1 MTRKVLDVTQRGL
14 ARPSVRKRPSSD
26 EFTACLIENTPQS
39 PKASLYAKMMTYKT
53 KTGQYFFGRRH
64 ITVPALSAILT
75 GAEGLLQGM
84 MGIKGE
90 SALWE
95 VM

>member
-1 MTRKVLDVTQRGL
+1 
-14 ARPSVRKRPSSD
+14 
-26 EFTACLIENTPQS
+26 
-39 PKASLYAKMMTYKT
+39 MMTYKT